1 MPNTSPIYSF
11 RNKVREEIYKR
22 RQLLKNR
29 GYDAVFALDIKSLG
43 YRFAQKKGVNPPA
56 VYYQNAK
63 LNDIDLEGLPASFV
77 LKPEQSHSSVGVNLI
92 HFIGQD
98 KEQCLELL
106 TNKRMCLLDV
116 REAASK
122 SMDEKIIADKWM
134 VEELIYPDDGGL
146 YAVDDWK
153 FYCFYGEIGLIL
165 QKRKKL
171 DGSVE
176 YKLYDN
182 EFNEVRNTGKYIG
195 SINSDL
201 PLALRM
207 EEMSISAKLLS
218 SAIPKPF
225 MRIDLFSSLNGVYFG
240 EFTPFPGGF
249 SMFWKSWD
257 ERLGMMWL
265 DAQERMEGDM
275 RSGALFKLYDEI
287 ASLVKGE

>member
-1 MPNTSPIYSF
+1 
-11 RNKVREEIYKR
+11 
-22 RQLLKNR
+22 
-29 GYDAVFALDIKSLG
+29 
-43 YRFAQKKGVNPPA
+43 
-56 VYYQNAK
+56 
-63 LNDIDLEGLPASFV
+63 
-77 LKPEQSHSSVGVNLI
+77 
-92 HFIGQD
+92 
-98 KEQCLELL
+98 
-106 TNKRMCLLDV
+106 
-116 REAASK
+116 
-122 SMDEKIIADKWM
+122 
-134 VEELIYPDDGGL
+134 
-146 YAVDDWK
+146 
-153 FYCFYGEIGLIL
+153 LIL

-182 EFNEVRNTGKYIG
+182 EFNEARNTGKYIG

-201 PLALRM
+201 PVALRM

-218 SAIPKPF
+218 SAIPQPF
-225 MRIDLFSSLNGVYFG
+225 MRIDLFSSVNGVYFG
-240 EFTPFPGGF
+240 EFTPFLGGF